1 MAEAKKAGPKRKYT
15 VAQKREALR
24 ALITS
29 VIGKVQSRERWDTKE
44 TLRAQRR
51 VLRIM
56 LDREPTQEEY
66 IEF

>member
-1 MAEAKKAGPKRKYT
+1 MWQGHP
-15 VAQKREALR
+15 AL
-24 ALITS
+24 AVNITS